1 MLRSSRVLQNLKFQ
15 RYLQQAVSHN
25 GGKLAQL
32 KMLQAEIQAAQKTGA
47 DDDNNNLQSLL
58 SEYAVLKLQLE
69 PELHKS
75 NDTIGLFDKP
85 LLEVKASWHMN
96 DEEYRRAYGFE
107 RTAIMARYFHVL
119 RDVLPT
125 KTASLFPSAF
135 DVIGKQ
141 QQQQLDI
148 ADGDVKELK
157 AGFKNFKVSFG
168 GKGNNVLRG
177 NVISASQTCTGKPSI
192 SFDIDNENALYTFM
206 MVDADYPLDSQQV
219 VQPLPLYICSNIK
232 HGDVD
237 GVEVMPFV
245 PPHPQS
251 GTSIHRYVCLLLEQT
266 SGLVFT
272 KEDIRQELQSCSW
285 NAQQFLVKRED
296 LVVRGLSFFRSSY
309 EDQTVPQLYKDGRV
323 LMPRSLVVNGDYDSL
338 KSYDQDLVVVDQEP
352 VFGRVLERS
361 WENVMKA
368 RVYKYA
374 FQ

>member
-1 MLRSSRVLQNLKFQ
+1 MLRSSRVLQSLKFQ

-25 GGKLAQL
+25 DGTLAQL

-47 DDDNNNLQSLL
+47 DDNNLQTLL

-69 PELHKS
+69 PELQKS

-85 LLEVKASWHMN
+85 QLEVKASWHMN

-125 KTASLFPSAF
+125 KTTSLFPSAF
-135 DVIGKQ
+135 NVIGK
-141 QQQQLDI
+141 QQLDI
-148 ADGDVKELK
+148 ADEDVKVFK
-157 AGFKNFKVSFG
+157 AGFKNLKVSFG
-168 GKGNNVLRG
+168 GEGNNVLRG
-177 NVISASQTCTGKPSI
+177 NEISASQTCTDQPYI
-192 SFDIDNENALYTFM
+192 SFDMDNENALYTFM

-219 VQPLPLYICSNIK
+219 VQPLPLYIRSHIR
-232 HGDVD
+232 HGDED
-237 GVEVMPFV
+237 GVEMMPFV

-251 GTSIHRYVCLLLEQT
+251 GTGIHRYVCLLLEQT
-266 SGLVFT
+266 SGVVFT

-285 NAQQFLVKRED
+285 NAQQFLEKRED
-296 LVVRGLSFFRSSY
+296 LVVRGLSFFRQSY
-309 EDQTVPQLYKDGRV
+309 EDQTGPQLYKEGRV
-323 LMPRSLVVNGDYDSL
+323 LMPCSLAVNGNDPV
-338 KSYDQDLVVVDQEP
+338 KSYDQDLVVIDQEP
-352 VFGRVLERS
+352 VYGRVLERS